1 MTKETFERFMTLLQV
16 RIEKCELLLGGIKTT
31 DDLKKLTIQEALEL
45 QNFCRAEESLQT
57 KIVQCD
63 LYHIIGMGELT
74 PPQMMKFTY
83 GIKEY
88 LKYRSTIKTLAMNF
102 DKISNL
108 PGLPVSSFYKTHGF
122 GGMSLSSVEAPE
134 ITSSDLPFAV
144 SGELIQVLPER
155 LPEFVDLWSKK
166 AKVNISGDNMVAKAK
181 NAAEYGGIRWTIDTL
196 GNYVGVFKADNVRD
210 MFTGIYKDAQE
221 NN

>member
-1 MTKETFERFMTLLQV
+1 MNKETFERFMTLLKV
-16 RIEKCELLLGGIKTT
+16 RIDKCELLLGGIKTT

-63 LYHIIGMGELT
+63 FYHIIGMGDLT

-88 LKYRSTIKTLAMNF
+88 LQYRSTIKTIAMNF
-102 DKISNL
+102 DKISTL

-122 GGMSLSSVEAPE
+122 GGLSLSSVEAPVLV
-134 ITSSDLPFAV
+134 SGNLPFAV
-144 SGELIQVLPER
+144 SGELIQVTPDR
-155 LPEFVDLWSKK
+155 LAEFVDLWSQK
-166 AKVNISGDNMVAKAK
+166 AKANISSENMIAKAK

-196 GNYVGVFKADNVRD
+196 GNYVGVFKANNVRD
-210 MFTGIYKDAQE
+210 MFTGIYQDAQE
-221 NN
+221 K

>member
-1 MTKETFERFMTLLQV
+1 MNKETFERFMTLLQV
-16 RIEKCELLLGGIKTT
+16 RIDKCELFLGGIKTT

-45 QNFCRAEESLQT
+45 QNFCRAEEALQT

-63 LYHIIGMGELT
+63 LYHIIGMGDLT

-88 LKYRSTIKTLAMNF
+88 LKYRSTIKTIAMNF
-102 DKISNL
+102 DKISTL

-122 GGMSLSSVEAPE
+122 GGLSLSSVEAPVLA
-134 ITSSDLPFAV
+134 SGNLPFAV
-144 SGELIQVLPER
+144 SGELIQVTPDR
-155 LPEFVDLWSKK
+155 LAEFVDLWTQK
-166 AKVNISGDNMVAKAK
+166 AKVNISGDNMIAKAK

-196 GNYVGVFKADNVRD
+196 GNYVGVFKANNVRD
-210 MFTGIYKDAQE
+210 MFAGIYQDAQE
-221 NN
+221 K

>member
-1 MTKETFERFMTLLQV
+1 MNKETFERFMTLLQV
-16 RIEKCELLLGGIKTT
+16 RIDKCELLLGGIKTT

-63 LYHIIGMGELT
+63 LYHIIGMGDLT

-88 LKYRSTIKTLAMNF
+88 LKYRSTIKTIAMNF
-102 DKISNL
+102 DKISTL

-122 GGMSLSSVEAPE
+122 GGLSLSSVEAP
-134 ITSSDLPFAV
+134 TLVSGDLPFAV
-144 SGELIQVLPER
+144 SGELIQVTPDKLA
-155 LPEFVDLWSKK
+155 EFIDLWSQK
-166 AKVNISGDNMVAKAK
+166 ARVNMSSDNMIAKAK

-196 GNYVGVFKADNVRD
+196 GNYVGVFKANNVRD
-210 MFTGIYKDAQE
+210 MFTGIYQDAQE
-221 NN
+221 K

>member
-1 MTKETFERFMTLLQV
+1 MNKETFERFMTLLKV
-16 RIEKCELLLGGIKTT
+16 RIDKCELLLGGIKTT

-63 LYHIIGMGELT
+63 LYHIIGMGDLT

-88 LKYRSTIKTLAMNF
+88 LKYRSTIKTIAMNF
-102 DKISNL
+102 DKISTL

-122 GGMSLSSVEAPE
+122 GGLSLSSIEAP
-134 ITSSDLPFAV
+134 TLVSGDLPFAV
-144 SGELIQVLPER
+144 SGELIQVTPDKLA
-155 LPEFVDLWSKK
+155 EFVDLWSQK
-166 AKVNISGDNMVAKAK
+166 ARVNMSSDNMIAKAK
-181 NAAEYGGIRWTIDTL
+181 NAAEYGGIRWTIDHL
-196 GNYVGVFKADNVRD
+196 GNYVGVIKQPNVQQFFED
-210 MFTGIYKDAQE
+210 CAQKLI
-221 NN
+221 

>member
-1 MTKETFERFMTLLQV
+1 MNKETFERFMTLLQV
-16 RIEKCELLLGGIKTT
+16 RIDKCELFLGGNKTT

-45 QNFCRAEESLQT
+45 QNFCRAEEALQT

-63 LYHIIGMGELT
+63 LYHIIGMGDLT

-88 LKYRSTIKTLAMNF
+88 LKYRSTIKTIAMNF
-102 DKISNL
+102 DKISTL

-122 GGMSLSSVEAPE
+122 GGLSLSSIEAP
-134 ITSSDLPFAV
+134 TLVSGDLPFAV
-144 SGELIQVLPER
+144 SGELIQVTPDKLA
-155 LPEFVDLWSKK
+155 EFVDLWAQK
-166 AKVNISGDNMVAKAK
+166 ARVNISSDNMVAKAK

-196 GNYVGVFKADNVRD
+196 GNYVGVFKANNVRD
-210 MFTGIYKDAQE
+210 MFTGIYQDAQE
-221 NN
+221 K

>member
-1 MTKETFERFMTLLQV
+1 MNKETFERFMTLLKA
-16 RIEKCELLLGGIKTT
+16 RIDKCELFLGGIKTT

-63 LYHIIGMGELT
+63 LYHIIGMGDLT

-88 LKYRSTIKTLAMNF
+88 LQYRSTIKTIAMNF
-102 DKISNL
+102 DKISTL

-122 GGMSLSSVEAPE
+122 GGLSLSSVEAPVLV
-134 ITSSDLPFAV
+134 SGNLPFAV
-144 SGELIQVLPER
+144 SGELIQVTPDR
-155 LPEFVDLWSKK
+155 LAEFVDLWSQK
-166 AKVNISGDNMVAKAK
+166 ARVNISSDNMIAKAK

-196 GNYVGVFKADNVRD
+196 GNYVGVFKANNVRD
-210 MFTGIYKDAQE
+210 MFTGIYQDAQKL
-221 NN
+221 N

>member
-1 MTKETFERFMTLLQV
+1 MNKETFERFMTLLQV
-16 RIEKCELLLGGIKTT
+16 RIDKCEHFLGGIKMT

-45 QNFCRAEESLQT
+45 QNFCRAEEALQT

-63 LYHIIGMGELT
+63 LYHIIGMGGLT

-88 LKYRSTIKTLAMNF
+88 LKYRSTIKTIAMNF
-102 DKISNL
+102 DKISTL

-122 GGMSLSSVEAPE
+122 GGLSLSSVEAPVLV
-134 ITSSDLPFAV
+134 SGNLPFAV
-144 SGELIQVLPER
+144 SGELIQVTPDR
-155 LPEFVDLWSKK
+155 LAEFVDLWSQK
-166 AKVNISGDNMVAKAK
+166 ARVNISSDNMIAKAK

-196 GNYVGVFKADNVRD
+196 GNYVGVFKANNVRD
-210 MFTGIYKDAQE
+210 MFTGIYQDAQE
-221 NN
+221 K